1 MSINR
6 WIDKEYVIHTH
17 MWIYTMEY
25 YSAVNNEILT
35 FPTTCMDLEGI
46 MFSEI
51 SQRKTNTIW
60 YMWNLKY
67 GTDEPICKGETH
79 TQRMGLWLPK
89 LGEGVGWTRSL
100 GLVDVN
106 YFLYSEKTTG
116 FCCMAQGTVYI

>member
-6 WIDKEYVIHTH
+6 WIDKEDVIHTH

-60 YMWNLKY
+60 YMWNIIMVQMNLSAK
-67 GTDEPICKGETH
+67 EKHTH
-79 TQRMGLWLPK
+79 REWACGCQSWGREWDGL
-89 LGEGVGWTRSL
+89 GVWGW
-100 GLVDVN
+100 
-106 YFLYSEKTTG
+106 
-116 FCCMAQGTVYI
+116 